1 MSHAF
6 LRRLRRYVAAL
17 PPLVFGFMGSPAFSE
32 TINATGFSVGQVSA
46 NFTGATVTA
55 TGGSFTK
62 VTSVGGGAASVV
74 GVSTGSVPLES
85 DTDGEKF
92 TINFSGGGAVVTQI
106 TLGLL
111 FRQGE
116 WGVAGNENA
125 RLKTNTGDC
134 SSMNCLLS
142 ADATF
147 MGLTSGVSTLSQGVE
162 GQGGI
167 FRILN
172 PFGSTALTQLELIA
186 FANGGSGSAN
196 SSFGLV
202 SLDYTTTAIPEP
214 GTLSLVGLGALG
226 IALVRRRRASR
237 A

>member
-17 PPLVFGFMGSPAFSE
+17 PPLVFGFMGSPAFSD
-32 TINATGFSVGQVSA
+32 TIDASDFSVGQTQAVMQ
-46 NFTGATVTA
+46 GVTVNA

-62 VTSVGGGAASVV
+62 IQSVGNGSANVV
-74 GVSTGSVPLES
+74 GISTGFVPWES
-85 DTDGEKF
+85 DSDGEQF
-92 TINFSGGGAVVTQI
+92 TINFGGSGAIVSEI

-111 FRQGE
+111 FREGE
-116 WGVAGNENA
+116 WNSAGDELV
-125 RLKTNTGDC
+125 RLRTNTGDC
-134 SSMNCLLS
+134 STLNCLLS

-147 MGLTSGVSTLSQGVE
+147 KDLTAGVSTLSNPVE

-167 FRILN
+167 FRITN
-172 PFGSTALTQLELIA
+172 PFGSTVISQLELLA
-186 FANGGSGSAN
+186 STNGGSGSED

-202 SLDYTTTAIPEP
+202 SLVYNSPIPEP
-214 GTLSLVGLGALG
+214 GTLVLVGLRALG
-226 IALVRRRRASR
+226 LGLAGRRRALR